1 MWDDEPGPAVILK
14 SYSGKE
20 LLSWPAAALDV
31 RRIYQYDSEIKAMS
45 KLVVG
50 NYHQENPKPT
60 CIYGDCNVVIDKNA
74 WILDTWAVWDVSH
87 SVTNC
92 TKWGLM
98 GALQDYIFLTEEKL
112 LKLTLTGWNKV

>member
-31 RRIYQYDSEIKAMS
+31 RRIYQDDSEIKAMS

-50 NYHQENPKPT
+50 NYH
-60 CIYGDCNVVIDKNA
+60 
-74 WILDTWAVWDVSH
+74 
-87 SVTNC
+87 
-92 TKWGLM
+92 
-98 GALQDYIFLTEEKL
+98 
-112 LKLTLTGWNKV
+112 